1 MKCKFV
7 LVLSS
12 QSTEQVI
19 PLEILEGSYWIR
31 LVITGIYNFG

>member
-1 MKCKFV
+1 MKCKSV
-7 LVLSS
+7 LVLST

-31 LVITGIYNFG
+31 LVITGIYTFR